1 MNRVASESVSP
12 EVAAKIASWR
22 PRKIDPTDAE
32 AVEIVLPAVRTWVA
46 AVEPRTPG
54 ATVQMLWATT
64 QMALWWH
71 QHFGN
76 FDAAEM
82 LTLHNVEHFAMF
94 VNAGRSDGWR
104 HCARANLRRVGRTV
118 NPGQWPLMAPT
129 VGFRDA
135 MAPYQ
140 QQQESR
146 FARAALLPGRLN
158 RAARIWVVVASFGA
172 GLNGREAS
180 AATVDDLRE
189 HNDDRIVVTVRGTNA
204 RRVPIRRSYTA
215 MAREAITASDGTTFF
230 RGTSPQAA
238 YRVAERLPHD
248 PVIFGNRESLS
259 FTRARNTWIVAH
271 LTAPTPFAAL
281 RAVAGPISSKTLY
294 SLIRHVHA
302 AISMD
307 EAVEAALGA

>member
-1 MNRVASESVSP
+1 
-12 EVAAKIASWR
+12 
-22 PRKIDPTDAE
+22 
-32 AVEIVLPAVRTWVA
+32 
-46 AVEPRTPG
+46 
-54 ATVQMLWATT
+54 MLWATT

-82 LTLHNVEHFAMF
+82 LTPHNVEHFAMF

-104 HCARANLRRVGRTV
+104 HGARANLRRVGRTV

-172 GLNGREAS
+172 GLNGREAF
-180 AATVDDLRE
+180 AATVDDLTE
-189 HNDDRIVVTVRGTNA
+189 HNDGRIVVTVCGPNA

-215 MAREAITASDGTTFF
+215 MAREAITASDGMNFF
-230 RGTSPQAA
+230 LGTSPNAA
-238 YRVAERLPHD
+238 YRVRGTAAARSCHLWQPRVAVVHPCAQHLDCRPPHSAHTIRRVACCRWTDFVQDFVLSD
-248 PVIFGNRESLS
+248 P
-259 FTRARNTWIVAH
+259 ARPRRDQH
-271 LTAPTPFAAL
+271 
-281 RAVAGPISSKTLY
+281 R
-294 SLIRHVHA
+294 
-302 AISMD
+302 
-307 EAVEAALGA
+307 